1 MISAKTRSIQRN
13 RVEQERIQ
21 NEAAISEAQCSI
33 ETRMR
38 RPNSKLKHLD
48 RSRRAFHDHQHGSI
62 YETDLKDV
70 GYNSSKIRAQ
80 IETKTIDYYL
90 NKSRRSHQK
99 ARINLRVDKR
109 ICT

>member
-13 RVEQERIQ
+13 RVGQERIQ

-48 RSRRAFHDHQHGSI
+48 QSRGAFHDHQHGRL
-62 YETDLKDV
+62 YETDFKV
-70 GYNSSKIRAQ
+70 ICYNSSKICVRRNQ
-80 IETKTIDYYL
+80 
-90 NKSRRSHQK
+90 NKQLI
-99 ARINLRVDKR
+99 A
-109 ICT
+109 

>member
-48 RSRRAFHDHQHGSI
+48 RSPGACHDHQHGRL
-62 YETDLKDV
+62 YETDFKIICYD
-70 GYNSSKIRAQ
+70 SSKIRAQ

-99 ARINLRVDKR
+99 AKIKQRVDKR
-109 ICT
+109 IWA